1 MFTKALPLA
10 LLISLPAVAM
20 EQKQVTTNTDKQATI
35 NALLST
41 QLITEQLANNT
52 TNDLTQLKDK
62 IASLKTAR
70 AAVQKDIDWYKS
82 VESDFLRD
90 VKNLSVKEAQAK
102 EELFK
107 KIDENAEKLKKDK
120 SVELAQKTE
129 NDKKYINGEIEKTRT
144 EEKATRE
151 TKAKYEKEISELEAI
166 LAAQTPGWFSSL
178 LRWKKN
184 S

>member
-62 IASLKTAR
+62 IASLKRILTG
-70 AAVQKDIDWYKS
+70 
-82 VESDFLRD
+82 
-90 VKNLSVKEAQAK
+90 
-102 EELFK
+102 
-107 KIDENAEKLKKDK
+107 
-120 SVELAQKTE
+120 
-129 NDKKYINGEIEKTRT
+129 IN
-144 EEKATRE
+144 
-151 TKAKYEKEISELEAI
+151 
-166 LAAQTPGWFSSL
+166 Q
-178 LRWKKN
+178 
-184 S
+184 